1 MARGIGEAPDRCR
14 TCAPIDVAIDGES
27 RSIDV
32 AIDRWCVARL
42 SKGIAASIASCGSMA
57 RDLARWQSRARDGVD
72 GVDGVGV
79 RGGATTRW
87 DGVVVVV
94 VDGVDGV
101 DGVEARRGVDSDA
114 HASRG
119 ARRWRATV
127 VVVVVVVEATETAN
141 GGGGVRWRDDE
152 RVRAQWRV
160 VVRA

>member
-1 MARGIGEAPDRCR
+1 MCD
-14 TCAPIDVAIDGES
+14 PIDVAIDGES

-32 AIDRWCVARL
+32 AIDRWCVACL

-72 GVDGVGV
+72 GVGVRGGVGV
-79 RGGATTRW
+79 GGGATTRW

-101 DGVEARRGVDSDA
+101 EGVEARRGVDSDA

-127 VVVVVVVEATETAN
+127 VVVVVVVEAAETAN
-141 GGGGVRWRDDE
+141 GGGCVRWRDDE